1 MVSKMTLKKHHII
14 GFFFVLILGTVFHFV
29 YDWSGQMTIVSYFAS
44 VNESPWEHLKLI
56 FWPALFYGVYEYFS
70 YGKLRNDFFAVKMT
84 AIVSALLF
92 TLIFFY
98 TYSGI
103 LGFNLLA
110 LDIADFILADGICFA
125 LSYYMLSSSDAGS
138 FSDSLKGMAVLLVI
152 AMCFVLWTNN
162 PPDLGV
168 FWG

>member
-1 MVSKMTLKKHHII
+1 MQKKKYHII
-14 GFFFVLILGTVFHFV
+14 GFLFVLVSGTLLHFV
-29 YDWSGQMTIVSYFAS
+29 YDWSGQNVIVSYFAA
-44 VNESPWEHLKLI
+44 VNESPWEHLKLL
-56 FWPALFYGVYEYFS
+56 FWPACFFAVYEYFI
-70 YGKLRNDFFAVKMT
+70 YGKDRNDFFAIKMT
-84 AIVSALLF
+84 AIVTALLF
-92 TLIFFY
+92 ILTFFY

-110 LDIADFILADGICFA
+110 LDIADFIFADAICFC
-125 LSYYMLSSSDAGS
+125 LSFYMMTASCESD
-138 FSDSLKGMAVLLVI
+138 FSDSLKGLAVLIIL